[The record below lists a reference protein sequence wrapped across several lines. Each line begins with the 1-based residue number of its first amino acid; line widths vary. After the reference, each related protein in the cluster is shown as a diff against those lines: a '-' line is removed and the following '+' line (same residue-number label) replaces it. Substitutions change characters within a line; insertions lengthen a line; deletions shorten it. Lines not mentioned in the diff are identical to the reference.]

1 LPVGDHVLVGEQ
13 QTHVPDNTG
22 VVTDERFLDTTR
34 GIDPNRIDDE
44 AAFAVNEARIARSIT
59 ESARASRKPPVDDP
73 SVIEYEGIS
82 GFPSFCQIAHRR
94 LGDRVQFA
102 LIHMANG
109 GTSPTNMF
117 AILATYMRQ
126 QFYPEVDAGRID
138 WYDVHPASVYRLERT
153 NVLSVA
159 LQHANGIYS
168 KPEWGQGPAISE
180 DWAAFINETVLRGQT
195 ARDAAEAVPHV
206 DASKEKRVAR

>member
-1 LPVGDHVLVGEQ
+1 
-13 QTHVPDNTG
+13 
-22 VVTDERFLDTTR
+22 
-34 GIDPNRIDDE
+34 
-44 AAFAVNEARIARSIT
+44 
-59 ESARASRKPPVDDP
+59 
-73 SVIEYEGIS
+73 
-82 GFPSFCQIAHRR
+82 
-94 LGDRVQFA
+94 
-102 LIHMANG
+102 MANG

-168 KPEWGQGPAISE
+168 KPEWGRGPAISALSLMRRSCAVRRL
-180 DWAAFINETVLRGQT
+180 AARPKLPRKLI
-195 ARDAAEAVPHV
+195 
-206 DASKEKRVAR
+206 